1 MKLRLGLRSEI
12 VTGITLLVLGM
23 ILLITLVVLRVIEWV
38 VLQERIQTA
47 ERTVHLLQG
56 GLEEGIGSATS
67 LLGADLAEDRGM
79 IEKLR
84 GRSELHAEL
93 EALRRNNGL
102 YELFLLNPHFQIV
115 LATHPSRIGERW
127 KDRDIVD
134 ALYLEKI
141 LTRYR
146 EEHLLGIFL
155 VRLGEMKV
163 TAPFWLDGRIAGV
176 MRFTFPMH
184 TAQHAIQ
191 KAQFFVFLYLCL
203 DAIVFILCG
212 SFLFFRSFV
221 RPLTTLTDTAEK
233 VVRGDFTARTQRE
246 GESEIDHLCRMFDL
260 IVETLEAQEI
270 ELAHLEDHLEGLGQE
285 LAATQALAIHAE
297 KMATIGQ
304 LAAGV
309 AHEIGNPLGAIFG
322 YLDMLKGGTTD
333 PQERE
338 EIITALEAE
347 TARIDRIVRE
357 LLDYSRPAHPS
368 NTPEDL
374 NAIVRES
381 IAFLQG
387 QKRLRRLTFEV
398 DLEENLP
405 RLPLDA
411 QKFRQVMINL
421 ILNAADAMGEGGILR
436 IVSRCDTWRAEYD
449 ERHRGLLLQS
459 EHRWPRKKHSRP
471 RVIRGFSNELR
482 PGRRIVTFSVTDTGV
497 GIEASRL
504 ERIFDPFYTTK
515 PAGKGTGLGLAIVL
529 QIVESFGGKVAVEST
544 PGAGT
549 TVTIHLPV
557 LEDDE

>member
-1 MKLRLGLRSEI
+1 MRLRLGLRSEI
-12 VTGITLLVLGM
+12 VTNITLLVLGM
-23 ILLITLVVLRVIEWV
+23 ILLLTLVVLRVIEWV
-38 VLQERIQTA
+38 VLQERIQSA
-47 ERTVHLLQG
+47 EHTVRLLQRE
-56 GLEEGIGSATS
+56 LEEGIGSVAPLLAT
-67 LLGADLAEDRGM
+67 DLQEDRGM

-84 GRSELHAEL
+84 SRSDLHAKL
-93 EALRRNNGL
+93 EALRRDHAL
-102 YELFLLNPHFQIV
+102 YDFYILNSHFQIV
-115 LATHPSRIGERW
+115 LAVHPTRIGEGW

-134 ALYLEKI
+134 ARYVEKI

-146 EEHLLGIFL
+146 QEHLLGIFL
-155 VRLGEMKV
+155 LRLGEMKV
-163 TAPFWLDGRIAGV
+163 TAPLSLGGRIVGV
-176 MRFTFPMH
+176 MRFTLPMN
-184 TAQHAIQ
+184 TAQHRIQ
-191 KAQFFVFLYLCL
+191 KAQLFVFLYFCL

-212 SFLFFRSFV
+212 SLLFFRTFG
-221 RPLTTLTDTAEK
+221 RPLTTLTDAAEK
-233 VVRGDFTARTQRE
+233 VLQGDFTVRTQRG
-246 GESEIDHLCRMFDL
+246 GEREIDRLFGMFDL

-270 ELAHLEDHLEGLGQE
+270 ELTNLEDHLEGLGQE

-322 YLDMLKGGTTD
+322 YLHMLEGGTTD
-333 PQERE
+333 REERE
-338 EIITALEAE
+338 TIIAALEAE

-357 LLDYSRPAHPS
+357 LLDYSRPAS
-368 NTPEDL
+368 ADNAPEDL
-374 NAIVRES
+374 NAIIRES
-381 IAFLQG
+381 VTFLQG

-405 RLPLDA
+405 RLNLDA

-421 ILNAADAMGEGGILR
+421 ILNAADAMDDGGLLYIA
-436 IVSRCDTWRAEYD
+436 SRCDVWRAQYD
-449 ERHRGLLLQS
+449 ERHSGLLLQR
-459 EHRWPRKKHSRP
+459 EHRWPRKKRPRP
-471 RVIRGFSNELR
+471 RVVRGFSNELK
-482 PGRRIVTFSVTDTGV
+482 PSRRIVVLSVADTGV

-549 TVTIHLPV
+549 TVTIYLPV
-557 LEDDE
+557 QENGQ